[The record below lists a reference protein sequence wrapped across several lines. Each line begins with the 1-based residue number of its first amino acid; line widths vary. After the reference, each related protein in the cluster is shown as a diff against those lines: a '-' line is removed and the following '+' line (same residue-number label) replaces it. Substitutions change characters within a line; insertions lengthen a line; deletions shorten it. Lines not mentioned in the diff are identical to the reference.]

1 MREAKRK
8 LTTEKKDLLL
18 NNLFHFAAQRS
29 VVQTLLVVLRNSSI
43 S

>member
-18 NNLFHFAAQRS
+18 NNLFLFAAQRS
-29 VVQTLLVVLRNSSI
+29 VPSVV
-43 S
+43 